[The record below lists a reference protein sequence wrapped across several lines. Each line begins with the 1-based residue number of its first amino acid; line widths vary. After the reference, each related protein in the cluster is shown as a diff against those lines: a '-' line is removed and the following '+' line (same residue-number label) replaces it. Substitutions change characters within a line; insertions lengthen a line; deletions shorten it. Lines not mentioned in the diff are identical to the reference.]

1 MDHEDEPPAKSRR
14 LGQRK
19 RLALDQSQQEAKTTS
34 ELASFLVEQWA
45 WGHISPQMVQQVASK
60 ACADMQHAAPTSL
73 QSLAKLGGGYANLM
87 SSALIARQRS
97 KLPDPFII
105 QLPYKKGNQMQKCLL
120 PHEVFASI
128 FHNYFETFKNVLVGP
143 PGYLQDFWRSSKQ
156 HPCMSLHPA
165 LADTS
170 KQIPVGMH
178 GDGVPIVGKGKI
190 WSKSA
195 WVYSWASLLSQAPTK
210 DKQFYI
216 GMVWDTLQGEN
227 TMDTFLALVS
237 WSIKYLQLGIW
248 PMEDWQGKEFLGW

>member
-1 MDHEDEPPAKSRR
+1 MPPAKSRR

-19 RLALDQSQQEAKTTS
+19 RLALDQSQSEAKTTS

-60 ACADMQHAAPTSL
+60 ACADMKHAAPTPL

-87 SSALIARQRS
+87 SAALIASQKS
-97 KLPDPFII
+97 KLPDPFVI
-105 QLPYKKGNQMQKCLL
+105 QLPYKKGNHMQKFLL

-128 FHNYFETFKNVLVGP
+128 FDNYYETFQNVLVGP
-143 PGYLQDFWRSSKQ
+143 PGYLQDFRRTAKQ

-165 LADTS
+165 VADTS
-170 KQIPVGMH
+170 KQIPIGMH
-178 GDGVPIVGKGKI
+178 GDGVPITGKGKI
-190 WSKSA
+190 WCRSA

-216 GMVWDTLQGEN
+216 GMVWDTLQGEK